1 MVPDYFQTLLQ
12 YASYRLAGPEDKGAE
27 TMGGRTAKS
36 GRGGPKSNSSHSAGL
51 KTISKRNEFGAT
63 KPTLQSP

>member
-27 TMGGRTAKS
+27 TMGGERQSLDGAVLNRTAVTP
-36 GRGGPKSNSSHSAGL
+36 RA
-51 KTISKRNEFGAT
+51 
-63 KPTLQSP
+63 